1 MVLMTNTKGNQTV
14 HHYIPSA
21 FGTRAVSSKEFK
33 LYVQSVNKAA
43 NDLLG
48 RRIVEKS
55 SKVRIA
61 KMPTDA
67 MPKVKK
73 APKAG
78 TKQAR
83 VNELV
88 KAVLT
93 DNDRKLDKAFKQEI
107 IGEIMVLCEM
117 THAGATTYFY
127 NAMKS
132 L

>member
-1 MVLMTNTKGNQTV
+1 M

-33 LYVQSVNKAA
+33 VYVEGVNKAA

-55 SKVRIA
+55 VRAA
-61 KMPTDA
+61 KMPTA
-67 MPKVKK
+67 GGLPKVKK

-88 KAVLT
+88 KAVLE
-93 DNDRKLDKAFKQEI
+93 NNERKLDKTFKQEI
-107 IGEIMVLCEM
+107 ISEIMTLCEM

-127 NAMKS
+127 NAMKV

>member
-1 MVLMTNTKGNQTV
+1 M

-21 FGTRAVSSKEFK
+21 FGTRAVSGKEFK
-33 LYVQSVNKAA
+33 VYVEGVNKAA
-43 NDLLG
+43 DELLG
-48 RRIVEKS
+48 RRIVEKN
-55 SKVRIA
+55 RIA
-61 KMPTDA
+61 KMPTSPIT
-67 MPKVKK
+67 PKVKK

-93 DNDRKLDKAFKQEI
+93 DNDRKLDKTFKQEI
-107 IGEIMVLCEM
+107 IQEIMQLCNM
-117 THAGATTYFY
+117 TQAGATTYFY
-127 NAMKS
+127 NAIKV

>member
-1 MVLMTNTKGNQTV
+1 M

-21 FGTRAVSSKEFK
+21 FGTRAVSAKEFK
-33 LYVQSVNKAA
+33 LHVQSINKAA
-43 NDLLG
+43 EDLLG

-55 SKVRIA
+55 NKVRIA
-61 KMPTDA
+61 KMPTT
-67 MPKVKK
+67 PKVAK

-88 KAVLT
+88 RAVLT
-93 DNDRKLDKAFKQEI
+93 DSERKLDKTFKQEI
-107 IGEIMVLCEM
+107 IQEIMSLCNM
-117 THAGATTYFY
+117 TQAGATTYFY
-127 NAMKS
+127 NAMKV

>member
-21 FGTRAVSSKEFK
+21 FGTRAVSGKEFK
-33 LYVQSVNKAA
+33 VYVEGVNKAA
-43 NDLLG
+43 DELLG
-48 RRIVEKS
+48 RRIVEKN
-55 SKVRIA
+55 RIA
-61 KMPTDA
+61 KMPTSPIT
-67 MPKVKK
+67 PKVKK

-93 DNDRKLDKAFKQEI
+93 DNDRKLDKTFKQEI
-107 IGEIMVLCEM
+107 IQEIMQLCNM
-117 THAGATTYFY
+117 TQAGATTYFY
-127 NAMKS
+127 NAIKV

>member
-21 FGTRAVSSKEFK
+21 FGTRAVSGKEFK
-33 LYVQSVNKAA
+33 VYVEGVNKAA
-43 NDLLG
+43 GELLG

-55 SKVRIA
+55 PRAA
-61 KMPTDA
+61 KMPTSPIT
-67 MPKVKK
+67 PKVKK
-73 APKAG
+73 DPKAG

-93 DNDRKLDKAFKQEI
+93 DNDRKLDKTFKQEI
-107 IGEIMVLCEM
+107 ITEIMQLCQM